1 MRIRTTFIS
10 LAMLALACAEG
21 AAGSGASADF
31 EPTGGIRVASGN
43 GSRFNANHVFGPK
56 VNLHQRSDGT
66 WGGTIQA
73 GGSSGFP
80 GGSSAPTPIDATF
93 QGGQFVGAN
102 IRLTIIREAGYTRI
116 FGSVLDRILRFEAS
130 ATEIKVFTSS
140 SARTGRSETYVKL
153 AGPGE
158 YGGPQSLTLE
168 GEAQQM
174 PPTPAFALA
183 MVGAFI

>member
-10 LAMLALACAEG
+10 LAMLGLACAEG
-21 AAGSGASADF
+21 ASGSGAAADF
-31 EPTGGIRVASGN
+31 QPTGGIRVASGN
-43 GSRFNANHVFGPK
+43 GARFNATRVVGPK
-56 VNLHQRSDGT
+56 VQINMRSDGT
-66 WGGTIQA
+66 WGGSIYGNAST
-73 GGSSGFP
+73 
-80 GGSSAPTPIDATF
+80 PTPIDATF
-93 QGGQFVGAN
+93 EGGQFVGSN
-102 IRLTIIREAGYTRI
+102 IRLSITREGGQTRIYGSVQDRIIR
-116 FGSVLDRILRFEAS
+116 FEVGP
-130 ATEIKVFTSS
+130 TEIRVFTSS
-140 SARTGRSETYVKL
+140 SVATGRSQTYVKL

>member
-21 AAGSGASADF
+21 SASSGGADF

-43 GSRFNANHVFGPK
+43 GSRFNPTRVVGPK
-56 VNLHQRSDGT
+56 VQLNQRSDGS
-66 WGGTIQA
+66 WGGMIYGNA
-73 GGSSGFP
+73 GT
-80 GGSSAPTPIDATF
+80 PTPIDATF
-93 QGGQFVGAN
+93 QGGQFVGSN
-102 IRLTIIREAGYTRI
+102 IRLTITREAGQTRI
-116 FGSVLDRILRFEAS
+116 FGSIQDRIVRFEVGP
-130 ATEIKVFTSS
+130 TEIRVFTSS
-140 SARTGRSETYVKL
+140 STVTGRSETYVKL

>member
-21 AAGSGASADF
+21 AAGTGAADF
-31 EPTGGIRVASGN
+31 QPTGGIRVASGN
-43 GSRFNANHVFGPK
+43 GSRFNPTRVVGPK
-56 VNLHQRSDGT
+56 VQISQRSDGT
-66 WGGTIQA
+66 WGGMIYGNAAT
-73 GGSSGFP
+73 
-80 GGSSAPTPIDATF
+80 PTPIDATF
-93 QGGQFVGAN
+93 QGGQFVGSN
-102 IRLTIIREAGYTRI
+102 IRLTIIRENGQTQI
-116 FGSVLDRILRFEAS
+116 FGSVQDRIVRFEVSPTA
-130 ATEIKVFTSS
+130 IKVFTSS
-140 SARTGRSETYVKL
+140 TVATGRSETYVKL

>member
-21 AAGSGASADF
+21 AAGTGAADF
-31 EPTGGIRVASGN
+31 QPTGGIRVASGN
-43 GSRFNANHVFGPK
+43 GSRFNATHVFGPK

-66 WGGTIQA
+66 WGGTIEA
-73 GGSSGFP
+73 GGANS
-80 GGSSAPTPIDATF
+80 TPIDATF

-102 IRLTIIREAGYTRI
+102 IRLTIVRENGQTQV
-116 FGSVLDRILRFEAS
+116 FGSVLDRIIRFEAS
-130 ATEIKVFTSS
+130 PTAIKVFTSS
-140 SARTGRSETYVKL
+140 TVRTGRSETYLKL

-158 YGGPQSLTLE
+158 YSGPQSLTLE
-168 GEAQQM
+168 GEAQQL

>member
-21 AAGSGASADF
+21 ASGSGAAADF

-43 GSRFNANHVFGPK
+43 GARFNATRVVGPK
-56 VNLHQRSDGT
+56 VQLNQRSDGT
-66 WGGTIQA
+66 WGGMLFGNAAT
-73 GGSSGFP
+73 
-80 GGSSAPTPIDATF
+80 PTPIDATF
-93 QGGQFVGAN
+93 QGGQFVGSN
-102 IRLTIIREAGYTRI
+102 IRLTIVREGGQTRI
-116 FGSVLDRILRFEAS
+116 FGSVQDRIIRGDAGT
-130 ATEIKVFTSS
+130 TEIRVYTSS
-140 SARTGRSETYVKL
+140 TAKTGRSETYVKL

>member
-21 AAGSGASADF
+21 AASSGGAPADF

-43 GSRFNANHVFGPK
+43 GSRFNATRVVGPK
-56 VNLHQRSDGT
+56 VQLNQRSDGT
-66 WGGTIQA
+66 WGGMIYGNA
-73 GGSSGFP
+73 GT
-80 GGSSAPTPIDATF
+80 PTPIDATF
-93 QGGQFVGAN
+93 QGGQFVGAT
-102 IRLTIIREAGYTRI
+102 IRLTITREGGQTRI
-116 FGSVLDRILRFEAS
+116 FGSIQDRIVRFEVGP
-130 ATEIKVFTSS
+130 TEIRVFTSS
-140 SARTGRSETYVKL
+140 STVTGRSETYVKL

-168 GEAQQM
+168 GEAQQW